1 MTGATPILLYHA
13 VSNASTGAIAEFSV
27 PPARFAEQM
36 DAIVDS
42 GAETLTVSEYVDA
55 ISGDRPPLP
64 DRAVLVTFD
73 DGYADTHDTAVPE
86 LLQREIRST
95 VYVTTGYLGM
105 PRGPGGLAM
114 LDGPRLRQLAEA
126 GVEIGGHTHSHPQLD
141 VLPARRASE
150 EIISCKTTLETALGQ
165 RVRTFAYPH
174 GYSSANVRRLVR
186 MAGYDSACA
195 VMNALANP
203 EGDPFRIARLTV
215 TATTTTSEI
224 SAWIRGSGRSPA
236 PQAERFQTRAWR
248 TYRRCAVRLGIR
260 PAVER

>member
-1 MTGATPILLYHA
+1 MIRATPILLYHA
-13 VSNASTGAIAEFSV
+13 VSNASSGAIAEFTVS
-27 PPARFAEQM
+27 PARFAEQL
-36 DAIVDS
+36 DAIVDF

-55 ISGDRPPLP
+55 SSRDCPALP
-64 DRAVLVTFD
+64 DRTVLVTFD

-86 LLQREIRST
+86 LLRRAIRST
-95 VYVTTGYLGM
+95 VYVTTGYLDR

-114 LDGPRLRQLAEA
+114 LDGLRLRQLAEA

-150 EIISCKTTLETALGQ
+150 EIISCKTTLEAALGQ

-174 GYSSANVRRLVR
+174 GYSSPNVRRLVR
-186 MAGYDSACA
+186 AAGYDSACA
-195 VMNALANP
+195 VMNALDP
-203 EGDPFRIARLTV
+203 GGDRFLIARLTV
-215 TATTTTSEI
+215 TATTTASEI
-224 SAWIRGSGRSPA
+224 SAWIRGAGRSPA
-236 PQAERFQTRAWR
+236 PRTERLETKAWR